1 MSADD
6 TKALKKVIILKE
18 AGNVTENVDKCKD
31 KESIR
36 HLTDFLK
43 SNFN

>member
-6 TKALKKVIILKE
+6 TKASKKDIILKE
-18 AGNVTENVDKCKD
+18 AGNVIENVDKWKD
-31 KESIR
+31 KESIS

-43 SNFN
+43 